1 MNSNRFISRL
11 MHQNFI
17 GIIKVSALTFMP
29 STRTLDLIFYKS
41 TCFFFEIL
49 NCEGVLPEICIDMDV
64 FFL

>member
-17 GIIKVSALTFMP
+17 AIIKVSALTFMP
-29 STRTLDLIFYKS
+29 STRTFDLIFYKS
-41 TCFFFEIL
+41 TCFFEIL

>member
-1 MNSNRFISRL
+1 
-11 MHQNFI
+11 MHQTFI

-29 STRTLDLIFYKS
+29 STRTLDLIFYKC